1 VAEAFQAYINK
12 VTGVTRSTQ
21 AKAEATARALLR
33 QSGMEAVATET
44 GERATKLAEEI
55 MTASRAN
62 RELLQHFV
70 SAEVDKL
77 AARLGFARA
86 EEVRALRDEIAGLRV
101 QLDEVMARSAKSAT
115 GSRAAGRRA
124 PAKKTAAAMKLPN
137 TATTRAPGQKPP
149 RAAASSDSALDT
161 DEQ

>member
-77 AARLGFARA
+77 AAGFARA

-149 RAAASSDSALDT
+149 RAAASSDSALDP